1 MIRLSNSDLDEDWTN
16 GRSQVKPSK
25 SQLKPELRYY
35 PVTFWAG
42 GKVSDGFQRADLHAF
57 KGCFSEGGRD
67 STKKDD
73 LKGFKESAEVYG
85 KGIVHFPKDC
95 KLYCGRGLARNQSG
109 DKKGAC
115 ENWRESKEI
124 IRICIMILMT
134 LVRCSLFR

>member
-1 MIRLSNSDLDEDWTN
+1 MVFKELIYTLSKAVSSIN
-16 GRSQVKPSK
+16 
-25 SQLKPELRYY
+25 
-35 PVTFWAG
+35 VTE
-42 GKVSDGFQRADLHAF
+42 
-57 KGCFSEGGRD
+57 FSEGGRD

-73 LKGFKESAEVYG
+73 LKGFKESAEVY
-85 KGIVHFPKDC
+85 FPKDC

>member
-1 MIRLSNSDLDEDWTN
+1 MVFKELIYTLSKAVSSIN
-16 GRSQVKPSK
+16 
-25 SQLKPELRYY
+25 
-35 PVTFWAG
+35 VTE
-42 GKVSDGFQRADLHAF
+42 
-57 KGCFSEGGRD
+57 FSEGGRD

-109 DKKGAC
+109 DKKGA
-115 ENWRESKEI
+115 WESKEI

>member
-1 MIRLSNSDLDEDWTN
+1 MRT
-16 GRSQVKPSK
+16 
-25 SQLKPELRYY
+25 ELHYY
-35 PVTFWAG
+35 LVTFFWLAADF
-42 GKVSDGFQRADLHAF
+42 KMVFKELIYTLSKAVSSINVTE
-57 KGCFSEGGRD
+57 FSEGGRD

>member
-1 MIRLSNSDLDEDWTN
+1 MVFKELIYTLSKAVSSIN
-16 GRSQVKPSK
+16 
-25 SQLKPELRYY
+25 
-35 PVTFWAG
+35 VTE
-42 GKVSDGFQRADLHAF
+42 
-57 KGCFSEGGRD
+57 FSEGGRD

-115 ENWRESKEI
+115 ENWRERNNTDMYYDSNDSCPLFFVSLKVDNILYI
-124 IRICIMILMT
+124 ILRLKRT
-134 LVRCSLFR
+134 NTP

>member
-1 MIRLSNSDLDEDWTN
+1 MVFKELIYTLSKAVSSIN
-16 GRSQVKPSK
+16 
-25 SQLKPELRYY
+25 
-35 PVTFWAG
+35 VTE
-42 GKVSDGFQRADLHAF
+42 
-57 KGCFSEGGRD
+57 FSEGGRD

-115 ENWRESKEI
+115 ENWRESSVLVAWKQ
-124 IRICIMILMT
+124 ICYCHY
-134 LVRCSLFR
+134 VWVVKK

>member
-1 MIRLSNSDLDEDWTN
+1 MVFKELIYTLSKAVSSIN
-16 GRSQVKPSK
+16 
-25 SQLKPELRYY
+25 
-35 PVTFWAG
+35 VTE
-42 GKVSDGFQRADLHAF
+42 
-57 KGCFSEGGRD
+57 FSEGGRD

-115 ENWRESKEI
+115 ENWRESKEMYYDSNDSCPLFFVSLKVDNILYI
-124 IRICIMILMT
+124 ILRLKRTNIP
-134 LVRCSLFR
+134 

>member
-1 MIRLSNSDLDEDWTN
+1 MVFKELIYTLSKAVSSIN
-16 GRSQVKPSK
+16 
-25 SQLKPELRYY
+25 
-35 PVTFWAG
+35 VTE
-42 GKVSDGFQRADLHAF
+42 
-57 KGCFSEGGRD
+57 FSEGGRD

-115 ENWRESKEI
+115 ENWEGKQRNNTDMYYDSNDSCPLFFVSLKVDNILYI
-124 IRICIMILMT
+124 ILRLKRTNIP
-134 LVRCSLFR
+134 

>member
-1 MIRLSNSDLDEDWTN
+1 M
-16 GRSQVKPSK
+16 V
-25 SQLKPELRYY
+25 
-35 PVTFWAG
+35 
-42 GKVSDGFQRADLHAF
+42 
-57 KGCFSEGGRD
+57 
-67 STKKDD
+67 
-73 LKGFKESAEVYG
+73 FKELIYTLSKAVSSINVTEFS
-85 KGIVHFPKDC
+85 HFPKDC

>member
-1 MIRLSNSDLDEDWTN
+1 MVFKELIYTLSKAVSSIN
-16 GRSQVKPSK
+16 
-25 SQLKPELRYY
+25 
-35 PVTFWAG
+35 VTE
-42 GKVSDGFQRADLHAF
+42 
-57 KGCFSEGGRD
+57 FSEGGRD

-124 IRICIMILMT
+124 VRIYNRLLLNIL
-134 LVRCSLFR
+134 

>member
-1 MIRLSNSDLDEDWTN
+1 MVFKELIYTLSKAVSSIN
-16 GRSQVKPSK
+16 
-25 SQLKPELRYY
+25 
-35 PVTFWAG
+35 VTE
-42 GKVSDGFQRADLHAF
+42 
-57 KGCFSEGGRD
+57 FSEGGRD

-115 ENWRESKEI
+115 EKLEGKQRNNTDMYYDSNDSCPLFFVSLKVDNILYI
-124 IRICIMILMT
+124 ILRLKRTNIP
-134 LVRCSLFR
+134 

>member
-35 PVTFWAG
+35 PVTFLSWRKSFRWFSKELIYTLSKA
-42 GKVSDGFQRADLHAF
+42 VSSINVTE
-57 KGCFSEGGRD
+57 FSEGGRD

-95 KLYCGRGLARNQSG
+95 KLYCGSWSG
-109 DKKGAC
+109 P
-115 ENWRESKEI
+115 
-124 IRICIMILMT
+124 
-134 LVRCSLFR
+134 

>member
-1 MIRLSNSDLDEDWTN
+1 MVFKELIYTLSKAVSSIN
-16 GRSQVKPSK
+16 
-25 SQLKPELRYY
+25 
-35 PVTFWAG
+35 VTE
-42 GKVSDGFQRADLHAF
+42 
-57 KGCFSEGGRD
+57 FSEDGRD
-67 STKKDD
+67 CKKRDN
-73 LKGFKESAEVYG
+73 LKGFEESAEVYG
-85 KGIVHFPKDC
+85 KGNKHFPKDC

>member
-1 MIRLSNSDLDEDWTN
+1 MVSKELIYTLSKAVSSIN
-16 GRSQVKPSK
+16 
-25 SQLKPELRYY
+25 
-35 PVTFWAG
+35 VTE
-42 GKVSDGFQRADLHAF
+42 
-57 KGCFSEGGRD
+57 FSEGGRD

-73 LKGFKESAEVYG
+73 LKGIKESAEVYG